1 MFPFQFFIHLM
12 NLDIFYAF
20 LPLGSGSASVHAE
33 PDPDPGGISLCGFE
47 TLIRLNMQQPLFN
60 IGRGGRTS
68 LTSGNVFF
76 ILFEPCFFKNKIS
89 TWPDVR
95 FFLISWISINGCATG
110 YFILNFR
117 FLFLLE
123 KIYGWQHQ
131 YVVLI
136 RTTSCGNPDNK
147 LW

>member
-1 MFPFQFFIHLM
+1 M
-12 NLDIFYAF
+12 
-20 LPLGSGSASVHAE
+20 SG
-33 PDPDPGGISLCGFE
+33 
-47 TLIRLNMQQPLFN
+47 
-60 IGRGGRTS
+60 
-68 LTSGNVFF
+68 
-76 ILFEPCFFKNKIS
+76 
-89 TWPDVR
+89 
-95 FFLISWISINGCATG
+95 FFLVSRISINGCATG

-147 LW
+147 LWLSGQQAVVIRTTSCGNPDNKLL